1 MNKEGNKMIED
12 TLRSY
17 VGFSVE
23 VVTPLDLV
31 KGTLLA
37 VTSST
42 IIVQTPGDDYGPSK
56 NVNVLLPVI
65 SYVRVLTDGGV

>member
-1 MNKEGNKMIED
+1 MIED

>member
-1 MNKEGNKMIED
+1 MIED

-42 IIVQTPGDDYGPSK
+42 IVVQTPGDDYGPPK